1 MAKAAH
7 RCQLY
12 LVSPPR
18 IASPLEFAEQV
29 KAALG
34 AGPVACLQLRLKDA
48 SDDEIKA
55 AVEAILPVTHAHRVP
70 LLLNDRPDL
79 AAVTGC
85 DGAHIGQE
93 DMAYSDARRLLGKDR
108 IIGVTCHDSRD
119 LAMTAAEAGADY
131 VAFGA
136 FFPTTAK
143 VAKGRPQPEILRWWS
158 EVMVVPV
165 VAIGGIYPENLA
177 VLVESGADF
186 VAVISACF
194 YHPEGPGAG
203 VRELNQAIDGV
214 YGKLES

>member
-1 MAKAAH
+1 MTSVNH
-7 RCQLY
+7 RCRLY
-12 LVSPPR
+12 LVSPPK

-29 KAALG
+29 RAALG
-34 AGPVACLQLRLKDA
+34 AGDVACLQLRLKGA

-55 AVEAILPVTHAHRVP
+55 AVAALLPVTHGHGVP

-79 AAVTGC
+79 AAETGC

-93 DMAYSDARRLLGKDR
+93 DMAYADARRLLGAKA

-143 VAKGRPQPEILRWWS
+143 VAKGAPQPELLEWWS
-158 EVMVVPV
+158 EMMVVPS
-165 VAIGGIYPENLA
+165 VAIGGIFPGNLE
-177 VLVESGADF
+177 VLVQAGADF

-194 YHPEGPGAG
+194 YHPDGPAEG
-203 VRELNQAIDGV
+203 VQQLNQAIDRQYPSG
-214 YGKLES
+214 

>member
-1 MAKAAH
+1 MNDPAH
-7 RCQLY
+7 RCRLY
-12 LVSPPR
+12 LVSPPK
-18 IASPLEFAEQV
+18 IASPLDFAEQV

-34 AGPVACLQLRLKDA
+34 AGGVACLQLRLKDV

-55 AVEAILPVTHAHRVP
+55 AVAAILPVTQGHRIP

-79 AAVTGC
+79 AAETGC
-85 DGAHIGQE
+85 DGAHIGQS
-93 DMAYSDARRLLGKDR
+93 DMSYGEARRLLGAGR

-143 VAKGRPQPEILRWWS
+143 VAKGAPRPELLAWWS
-158 EVMVVPV
+158 EMMVVPS
-165 VAIGGIYPENLA
+165 VAIGGIFPENLA
-177 VLVESGADF
+177 VLVEAGADF

-194 YHPEGPGAG
+194 YHPEGPATG
-203 VRELNQAIDGV
+203 VKLLNQAIDRC
-214 YGKLES
+214 YG